1 MSSNNANSDNT
12 QSNKSKLNIDPIQ
25 LFEFLYQ
32 RDINTK
38 DLTDINDDLTNVYSK
53 DISLINGKIET
64 TDGRTVSTGPIICQN
79 KCKLTHM
86 NIDEVALA
94 EDNLIHIYNNYIFIE
109 LAGNT
114 AKHIINYN
122 ATATSNGSLSVGS
135 FNCDNGKIS
144 TNYSLLG
151 LFIGPTSH
159 AKYDGD
165 NPSSDHKVEV
175 NLVYQ
180 NVCNPNIYI
189 CMIVHLV
196 SSSNAK
202 ITTENSLYSSL
213 LNAVMQ
219 NDINIIKTGKN
230 KNGKN
235 YTTISDFTSG
245 NFCNSDTG
253 DISCN
258 QKSSI
263 NTINMNDFF
272 PEDHNSFISWLDI
285 INEHS
290 LYWVAIENTIQ
301 VPQTIIDGFLNKI
314 QTVPD
319 SNQIQKY
326 LDNIVYN
333 SAVKYNKGRDKLG
346 VVFNNSPTAHS
357 PNPVHNEIPHAK
369 SHIEFIFFYSTGGSI
384 SGEGQTQEEKD
395 ASKKNE
401 EIAKA
406 MCGPLNSQ
414 GDGSTVV
421 INRQDQNGQNPVLV
435 ELSADGT
442 AKSSLGEIMTASQ
455 LNKLNTNIKNL
466 QEQIKEQ
473 PKGIGSSLISS
484 SNGTASGASDA
495 SGTSGTSGTSGAGIT
510 QIVYKTSTTVIIC
523 ISAICLF
530 MLAFIIYLS
539 KNKTQPNINNRLT
552 EIFSTRMNN
561 WFNQKNPNEI
571 AASREQAHKKNN
583 QDFKNIMSHLP
594 SSTDI
599 INSEVN
605 MTGGNKKIKYKRFR
619 RSRI

>member
-1 MSSNNANSDNT
+1 MSQDN
-12 QSNKSKLNIDPIQ
+12 QNPKLDPRKI
-25 LFEFLYQ
+25 FEFLYQ
-32 RDINTK
+32 RDINTI

-64 TDGRTVSTGPIICQN
+64 TDGRTVSTGPIICQD

-175 NLVYQ
+175 NMVYQ

-219 NDINIIKTGKN
+219 NDINKIKTGGN
-230 KNGKN
+230 PVS
-235 YTTISDFTSG
+235 ISDFTSG
-245 NFCNSDTG
+245 HFCKSDTG

-290 LYWVAIENTIQ
+290 LYWVAIENTIK

-333 SAVKYNKGRDKLG
+333 SAVKYNKGGDKLG
-346 VVFNNSPTAHS
+346 VAFNNSSIANS
-357 PNPVHNEIPHAK
+357 PNPIHSEIPHAK
-369 SHIEFIFFYSTGGSI
+369 AHIEFIFFYSTGGSI

-406 MCGPLNSQ
+406 MCGPLKSQ

-473 PKGIGSSLISS
+473 PKGIGSSLYGS

-539 KNKTQPNINNRLT
+539 KNKTQPNINNELT
-552 EIFSTRMNN
+552 NKLTNIFSTKMKN
-561 WFNQKNPNEI
+561 WFNRKNPNETATSI
-571 AASREQAHKKNN
+571 TKEQKNSN
-583 QDFKNIMSHLP
+583 QDFKNMMSSLP
-594 SSTDI
+594 SANIINNDVSTD
-599 INSEVN
+599 VN
-605 MTGGNKKIKYKRFR
+605 IPHHTGGNKKIKYKRFR

>member
-1 MSSNNANSDNT
+1 MSQET
-12 QSNKSKLNIDPIQ
+12 KIDPSKIDPSKI
-25 LFEFLYQ
+25 FEFLYLV
-32 RDINTK
+32 DIAK
-38 DLTDINDDLTNVYSK
+38 EDLSENYSK

-64 TDGRTVSTGPIICQN
+64 TDGATVSTGPIICQD

-94 EDNLIHIYNNYIFIE
+94 EDNLIHVYNNYIFIE

-165 NPSSDHKVEV
+165 NPSTDHKVEV

-219 NDINIIKTGKN
+219 NDINIIKTG
-230 KNGKN
+230 GKPVS
-235 YTTISDFTSG
+235 ISDFTSG
-245 NFCNSDTG
+245 HFCNSDTG

-333 SAVKYNKGRDKLG
+333 SAVKYNKGGKKLG
-346 VVFNNSPTAHS
+346 VAFNNSSIANS
-357 PNPVHNEIPHAK
+357 PNPIHSEIPHAK
-369 SHIEFIFFYSTGGSI
+369 AHIEFIFFYSTGGSI

-395 ASKKNE
+395 ASKKHE
-401 EIAKA
+401 AIAKA

-466 QEQIKEQ
+466 QEKIKEQ
-473 PKGIGSSLISS
+473 PKGIGSSLFGSS
-484 SNGTASGASDA
+484 DGGVSGAPGASGASGVPGA
-495 SGTSGTSGTSGAGIT
+495 PGAPGAGIT
-510 QIVYKTSTTVIIC
+510 QIVNNTSTILIIC
-523 ISAICLF
+523 ISAIFCL
-530 MLAFIIYLS
+530 MLAYIINLLN
-539 KNKTQPNINNRLT
+539 NKTQPNMGNLTTTLQTTLSNKISNWLKKTQNPQKEINNIT
-552 EIFSTRMNN
+552 ED
-561 WFNQKNPNEI
+561 QKNK
-571 AASREQAHKKNN
+571 QQKFNN
-583 QDFKNIMSHLP
+583 MMSSLP
-594 SSTDI
+594 SSTSI
-599 INSEVN
+599 IGDVN
-605 MTGGNKKIKYKRFR
+605 TSHVGGNKKIKYKRFR